1 MANQFKQM
9 QLKAM
14 DAYLSSIRVCDRP
27 SDGWIAAIRKSL
39 GMSVRQL
46 AQRIGIT
53 QQSVFELEAR
63 EIDESIS
70 IKSLRKAAEAM
81 DCKVVYALIPR
92 KGGLQ
97 DIVFSQALKKA
108 EELVKPVNHTMML
121 EAQAV
126 GNLQDKIKQT
136 AEELAKQPDM
146 KLWD

>member
-1 MANQFKQM
+1 M

-14 DAYLSSIRVCDRP
+14 DAHLSSLRMCDRP

-53 QQSVFELEAR
+53 QQSAFELEAR

-81 DCKVVYALIPR
+81 ECQLVYAIVPR

-126 GNLQDKIKQT
+126 GNLQEKIKHT
-136 AEELAKQPDM
+136 AEELAKKTDS